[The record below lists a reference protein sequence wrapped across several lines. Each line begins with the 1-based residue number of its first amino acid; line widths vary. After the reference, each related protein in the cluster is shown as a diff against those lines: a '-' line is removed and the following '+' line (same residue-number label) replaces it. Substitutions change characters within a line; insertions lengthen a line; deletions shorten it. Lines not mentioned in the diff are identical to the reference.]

1 MARKGGN
8 HMIGAITGN
17 RKVKMVLAFILAF
30 CVLFGNLMTS
40 RSRTVVN
47 ADESVDNRIT
57 VSITGRDNASTAET
71 GERLTAT
78 IYSTY
83 SKANDDEGDQT
94 IYIHISEL
102 PEGVSIVGFTNNQMT
117 IAYGD
122 NNENTLIAYLVACEN
137 GGYDVYFT
145 QPAGSTVEFDIM
157 FDSTNGTMPASSY
170 VELTVEKIV
179 DSDTKTE
186 STASNDD
193 ISADCKL
200 TWTAKNEWDA
210 VDKKVNSADSNTIVL
225 GSDGTLSGDLVY
237 TITAASS
244 NNDSYGEIWT
254 AYIKVTDTLTLPE
267 GITFPSGMT
276 LNAAGTAFV
285 DASGN
290 EVLTLT
296 DVQGATVESYTISS
310 DGTTLTYTL
319 KVPNSYLDNGVPTQ
333 EMDNLS
339 LKLTLHASTL
349 VVDDSLKSLTASA
362 LAEKTITNAVTIQP
376 VPYQTYDVPATSD
389 SVVTTLEPQ
398 PEEFTFTKTAN
409 KTTVTAGETITY
421 TLTIT
426 NTGSVALAAKDD
438 DGNYYTVTDTLPGYL
453 YLTSDQISAL
463 AALNITYDSTTN
475 TLTWIPSTT
484 DIAAGETVAV
494 SFEVTVKD
502 GDASA
507 MSSLYNGAAITN
519 SASYKGE
526 NASVSVEY
534 KRAVVTVSKKNSDSD
549 NTVANGDT
557 ISYTITAANT
567 SDIDTYTNEVLTD
580 TLPSGLEFTSLDN
593 ISITVDGNT
602 YSLTDRTLT
611 DNGDGTYSFTCST
624 CGKTHTVTFTQSGQ
638 TLTWDL
644 GILHAG
650 ETVTIA
656 YTCTVDTDELG
667 TTTSSITNSVSG
679 TSGESDND
687 TVGVDY
693 PLDIDK
699 AVTSTGSTYADGDTI
714 SYSITVTNDAD
725 HPSTETSITVTDVL
739 DAGLI
744 PNYTLYNASGTE
756 VTWEYFLT
764 SDRYASG
771 YYTII
776 NGDTV
781 AVSGSWDYKITL
793 TWTIATPA
801 AGEPTVLTYDVTLD
815 VQDGVTSYTNTAKL
829 KDKSSEVTITG
840 GSDEDTSGYV
850 DLQKSVYAIAED
862 TGAWSCE
869 GLNSKEAFSD
879 DLAGSGYVVYSVSVI
894 NTGNES
900 VTLSTLEDQ
909 LPDELSYVG
918 IYGYSYNQLA
928 VSSYSNS
935 ATTAGNSNNVVSY
948 SGTQVSVNLT
958 AAYDDSKKLV
968 TITVGDGTGYS
979 LEGGCAISFLIM
991 CRIDKATDGVP
1002 ITNTAKLYVDEDV
1015 TYKDY
1020 DEIETYKTPYD
1031 ANQNNG
1037 SSQDEGVK
1045 NGVRTISSSVTI
1057 TPEEVIVPGIAK
1069 EAVSYILT
1077 GSTTET
1083 ALTDDS
1089 VINPQAAVK
1098 WEITLYNSGTTDL
1111 SGYTVADAVTASYAH
1126 LITED
1131 EATAK
1136 GISSAYYITIY
1147 SSSGT
1152 ATATYD
1158 ISEEVWKA
1166 VTGTSTSEMSQSYT
1180 FDFTDSKYTIPA
1192 GGYAVLTIWTNNDI
1206 VSYETY
1212 KNTATLYPSQSFDY
1226 IEVKH
1231 GELVKDDD
1239 GNYIGITSSDEVNAL
1254 SSYASLSWK
1263 TITEYGNE
1271 SNTAKGSDDT
1281 NYITVDEDTDT
1292 VIYTNNIKNASQ
1304 YDFTDITVIDL
1315 LPGLNDTGVV
1325 NQSDVRGSEFAV
1337 ALLTGSLSVYVLDAS
1352 GTQTAITDYT
1362 LEFSSKVSFTDDDFN
1377 GVSSSDWST
1386 TADENT
1392 KSFRVVMS
1400 DGFAL
1405 ASGSTLVVE
1414 YSGKI
1419 SDSAAPG
1426 QIAWNSFGYR
1436 YTANKQTLTA
1446 EPPKVGVK
1454 IPYSPTIQKT
1464 VVDEDGNTL
1473 EYDGSVTFKFKLE
1486 VQNGTDENNNAV
1498 WEEVGTFTL
1507 CQGGYAKLSELTD
1520 TAGNAITLTDG
1531 STYRISEM
1539 IESDEYEL
1547 VSIVCNVSLSDYS
1560 DSDSTAFTYY
1570 SNKNITI
1577 SVTNKFKETGE
1588 EFPSTGGI
1596 GTKAYATVGMLLM
1609 MAAALYVFLRRN
1621 RKGRRSAIP
1630 VR

>member
-1 MARKGGN
+1 
-8 HMIGAITGN
+8 MIGAITGN
-17 RKVKMVLAFILAF
+17 RKVKIVLALVLTF

-47 ADESVDNRIT
+47 AEESVDNRIT
-57 VSITGRDNASTAET
+57 VFITGRDSTSTAET

-179 DSDTKTE
+179 DSDTNTE

-193 ISADCKL
+193 ISADCRL
-200 TWTAKNEWDA
+200 TWTATNEWDA

-254 AYIKVTDTLTLPE
+254 EYIEVTDKLTLPE
-267 GITFPSGMT
+267 GITFPDGLS
-276 LNAAGTAFV
+276 LNSTGTAFI

-296 DVQGATVESYTISS
+296 DVQNATVESYTVSA

-319 KVPNSYLDNGVPTQ
+319 KVLNSYLDNGVPTK

-339 LKLTLHASTL
+339 LKITLHASTL
-349 VVDDSLKSLTASA
+349 VVADSVKSLTEAA

-398 PEEFTFTKTAN
+398 PEEFTFTKTAD

-426 NTGSVALAAKDD
+426 NTGSVAIAAVDEN
-438 DGNYYTVTDTLPGYL
+438 GNYYTVTDTLPSYL
-453 YLTSDQISAL
+453 YLTDAQISAL
-463 AALNITYDSTTN
+463 PSNIKYNSNTN
-475 TLTWIPSTT
+475 TLTWTPSTT
-484 DIAAGETVAV
+484 NIAAGEYAEV
-494 SFEVTVKD
+494 SFEVTVKA
-502 GDASA
+502 GDDSA
-507 MSSLYNGAAITN
+507 MSSLYNGATITN

-534 KRAVVTVSKKNSDSD
+534 EKAVVTVSKKNSDTD

-567 SDIDTYTNEVLTD
+567 SGIDTYTNEVLTD

-593 ISITVDGNT
+593 ISITVDGST
-602 YSLTDRTLT
+602 YIVTDGTLT
-611 DNGDGTYSFTCST
+611 DNGDSTYSFACSV
-624 CGKTHTVTFTQSGQ
+624 CGKIHTVTFTQSGK

-656 YTCTVDTDELG
+656 YTCTVDTDELN
-667 TTTSSITNSVSG
+667 TTSSITNSVSG
-679 TSGESDND
+679 TSGESDGD

-699 AVTSTGSTYADGDTI
+699 EVTSTGSTYTDGDTI
-714 SYSITVTNDAD
+714 SYSITVSNDAD
-725 HPSTETSITVTDVL
+725 HPSTEATITVTDVL

-744 PNYTLYNASGTE
+744 PAYTLYNAGGSE
-756 VTWEYFLT
+756 VTWDYFLE
-764 SDRYASG
+764 SDRYGSG

-781 AVSGSWDYKITL
+781 AVSSDWEYKITL
-793 TWTIATPA
+793 TWTIETPA
-801 AGEPTVLTYDVTLD
+801 AGESAVLTYNVTLD
-815 VQDGVTSYTNTAKL
+815 VQNGVAKYTNTAKL
-829 KDKSSEVTITG
+829 KDKSSEVTVTG

-862 TGAWSCE
+862 TGEWSYA
-869 GLNSKEAFSD
+869 GLNSKETFSD
-879 DLAGSGYVVYSVSVI
+879 DLAGSGYVVYSVSII
-894 NTGNES
+894 NTGDES

-918 IYGYSYNQLA
+918 IYGYSYNTLA
-928 VSSYSNS
+928 KDSYSNS
-935 ATTAGNSNNVVSY
+935 TVTAGNSNNVVDY

-958 AAYDDSKKLV
+958 AVYDASSNLV
-968 TITVGDGTGYS
+968 TITIGDGTGCS
-979 LEGGCAISFLIM
+979 LAGGCSISFLMM
-991 CRIDKATDGVP
+991 CKVESATNGKP
-1002 ITNTAKLYVDEDV
+1002 ITNTAELYVDESV

-1020 DEIETYKTPYD
+1020 EEIKTTNTPYD

-1037 SSQDEGVK
+1037 SSQDEGVE
-1045 NGVRTISSSVTI
+1045 NGERIISSSVTI
-1057 TPEEVIVPGIAK
+1057 IPEDTIVPGIAK
-1069 EAVSYILT
+1069 EAVSYIPT

-1089 VINPQAAVK
+1089 VISPQAAVK
-1098 WEITLYNSGTTDL
+1098 WEITLYNSGTNDMN
-1111 SGYTVADAVTASYAH
+1111 GYTVADALTASYAH

-1131 EATAK
+1131 EAATK
-1136 GISSAYYITIY
+1136 GITSAYVITIY
-1147 SSSGT
+1147 NSSGT

-1158 ISEEVWKA
+1158 ISSEVWA
-1166 VTGTSTSEMSQSYT
+1166 TVTGTSTSEMSRSYT

-1212 KNTATLYPSQSFDY
+1212 RNTATLYPSQSFDY

-1304 YDFTDITVIDL
+1304 YEFTDITVIDL

-1325 NQSDVRGSEFAV
+1325 NQSDARGSEFAV
-1337 ALLTGSLSVYVLDAS
+1337 TLLTNSLSVYVLNAD
-1352 GTQTAITDYT
+1352 GTTTDITDYT
-1362 LEFSSKVSFTDDDFN
+1362 LEFSSKVSYTDDDFN
-1377 GVSSSDWST
+1377 GVSSDDWST

-1400 DGFAL
+1400 DSFTL
-1405 ASGSTLVVE
+1405 ASGATLVIT
-1414 YSGKI
+1414 YAGKI
-1419 SDSAAPG
+1419 ADSAAPG

-1436 YTANKQTLTA
+1436 YTANRQTLTA

-1464 VVDEDGNTL
+1464 VVDVDGNTL
-1473 EYDGSVTFKFKLE
+1473 AYDDSITFTFLLE
-1486 VQNGTDENNNAV
+1486 MLTGTDTNGDEV

-1520 TAGNAITLTDG
+1520 TNGNDITLTDG
-1531 STYRISEM
+1531 NTYRITEQLT
-1539 IESDEYEL
+1539 DAEYEL
-1547 VSIVCNVSLSDYS
+1547 VSIVCNVSLSGTDTS
-1560 DSDSTAFTYY
+1560 LTTFTYY
-1570 SNKNITI
+1570 AGKNITI
-1577 SVTNKFKETGE
+1577 EVTNKFTETGE
-1588 EFPSTGGI
+1588 EFPFTGGI
-1596 GTKAYATVGMLLM
+1596 GVKVYTTVGMLFM
-1609 MAAALYVFLRRN
+1609 MAAALYILLRRN